1 MTPVALMAL
10 NNLTLPAN
18 LLIGQVLQLKA
29 LDGQLAAPAV
39 PARAISPGN
48 RGNAVI
54 YAPKTA
60 ATPAP
65 VVPVAAATLQHTV
78 MKGETLFSISR
89 LYKVKAADLQAWNGK
104 LDGNVKIGEVL
115 QVTPNTK

>member
-1 MTPVALMAL
+1 
-10 NNLTLPAN
+10 
-18 LLIGQVLQLKA
+18 
-29 LDGQLAAPAV
+29 
-39 PARAISPGN
+39 
-48 RGNAVI
+48 
-54 YAPKTA
+54 
-60 ATPAP
+60 
-65 VVPVAAATLQHTV
+65 VPVAAATLQHTV